1 MALIELV
8 GDLAVKFGK
17 DIFVKSLESIF
28 MTYLT
33 STAAA
38 VRDIGVVKV
47 KQMAVNFKS
56 DWVVSS
62 FIPKIIECYNVDKQ
76 GFNFRMACLMSLSS
90 VMHVL

>member
-8 GDLAVKFGK
+8 GDMAVKFGK
-17 DIFVKSLESIF
+17 DIFIKSLESIF

-38 VRDIGVVKV
+38 VREMGILKV

-56 DWVVSS
+56 DWV
-62 FIPKIIECYNVDKQ
+62 I
-76 GFNFRMACLMSLSS
+76 
-90 VMHVL
+90 

>member
-8 GDLAVKFGK
+8 GDMAVKFGK
-17 DIFVKSLESIF
+17 EVFIKSLESIF

-38 VRDIGVVKV
+38 VREMGILKV

-56 DWVVSS
+56 DWV
-62 FIPKIIECYNVDKQ
+62 I
-76 GFNFRMACLMSLSS
+76 
-90 VMHVL
+90 